1 MAKEFVLFSDNHVL
15 QFIMQQLKL
24 NHKHAKWVEFPHG
37 FTFVFKHISGQA
49 NKVVDALRK
58 RSLIMKENQVQVLC
72 LDYLKDLYELDA
84 YFQESFEACKNHIK
98 RDRSQWGEYMLHD
111 GLLFKNS

>member
-1 MAKEFVLFSDNHVL
+1 
-15 QFIMQQLKL
+15 
-24 NHKHAKWVEFPHG
+24 
-37 FTFVFKHISGQA
+37 
-49 NKVVDALRK
+49 
-58 RSLIMKENQVQVLC
+58 MKENQVQVLC